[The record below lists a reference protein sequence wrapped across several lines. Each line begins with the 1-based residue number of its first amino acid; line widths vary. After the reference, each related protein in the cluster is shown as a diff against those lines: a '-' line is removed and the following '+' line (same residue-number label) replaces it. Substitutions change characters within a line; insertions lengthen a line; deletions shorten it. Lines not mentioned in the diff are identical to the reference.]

1 MSRRT
6 SWAMLACLAMLV
18 GAGCSPARFAKP
30 AEWLTAPPAGQS
42 LINVHYTP
50 SAPKTAGF
58 DLFDG
63 EGHLV
68 GKLRH
73 RTLIQLVVRPGTT
86 WLLTRDYNTAV
97 IRIETMLDKV
107 YDVHAD
113 YSTWTGVGG
122 LVGWDS
128 GVRMI
133 LDPVP
138 PTGELRQR
146 IQAEEGELTP
156 VAIDHAD
163 PDVVAIEV
171 KMRKDN
177 TASMQAAQ
185 AKPDSITLLTA
196 DQYRR

>member
-1 MSRRT
+1 VIGRT
-6 SWAMLACLAMLV
+6 LGAAFAILAMLV
-18 GAGCSPARFAKP
+18 ASGCSPARFAKP
-30 AEWLTAPPAGQS
+30 AGRLTAPPAGQS
-42 LINVHYTP
+42 LINIHYTP

-63 EGHLV
+63 DGHLV

-73 RTLIQLVVRPGTT
+73 RTLIQLAVRPGTT

-97 IRIETMLDKV
+97 IRVETLPDRV
-107 YDVHAD
+107 YDVRAD

-122 LVGWDS
+122 LVGWGS

-146 IQAEEGELTP
+146 IEAEEGELTP
-156 VAIDHAD
+156 IAIDRVD
-163 PDVVAIEV
+163 PEVATIEA
-171 KMRKDN
+171 KTHQEN
-177 TASMQAAQ
+177 AASLQVAQ
-185 AKPDSITLLTA
+185 AQPDAVSVLSA

>member
-1 MSRRT
+1 MSHRIP
-6 SWAMLACLAMLV
+6 LAAFALLAMVV
-18 GAGCSPARFAKP
+18 GSGCSSARFAKP
-30 AEWLTAPPAGQS
+30 TERMVTPPAGQS

-63 EGHLV
+63 DGHLV

-73 RTLIQLVVRPGTT
+73 RTLIQLTVRPGTT

-97 IRIETMLDKV
+97 IRVETLPDRV

-113 YSTWTGVGG
+113 YSRWTGVGG
-122 LVGWDS
+122 LVGFSS
-128 GVRMI
+128 GVHVI
-133 LDPVP
+133 LEPVP

-146 IQAEEGELTP
+146 IQAEEEELTP
-156 VAIDHAD
+156 ITINHAD
-163 PDVVAIEV
+163 PDVATIEV
-171 KMRKDN
+171 NAHQKN
-177 TASMQAAQ
+177 VESLQSAQ
-185 AKPDSITLLTA
+185 KQPDALVVMAA